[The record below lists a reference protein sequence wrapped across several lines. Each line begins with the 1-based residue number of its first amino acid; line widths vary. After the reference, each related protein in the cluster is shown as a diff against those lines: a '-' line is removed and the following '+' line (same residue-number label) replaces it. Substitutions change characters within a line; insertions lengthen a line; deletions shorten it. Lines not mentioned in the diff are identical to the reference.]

1 MSLLT
6 IQDLG
11 VTYEEEDGVVRA
23 VDSINLSV
31 EPGETLGI
39 VGESGCGKSTV
50 IKSLISILDDNGA
63 IAEGQVMFKG
73 TDLATYSTQ
82 ELNEEIRWKEIS
94 YIPQNAMASLDPVYR
109 IGTQIV
115 EAIQAHTDRSKAE
128 ARDRAVGLLNDV
140 GLDDERLYDY
150 PHELSGGQRQRAVIA
165 LALALEPSLI
175 LADEPTTG
183 LDVVIQDEI
192 LSLLA
197 EIQNDVNCAIMLV
210 THDMSVVAEVAD
222 TIAVMYGGR
231 VMEFGPT
238 TDVFERS
245 AHPYTIGLKN
255 AFPSLERGSDKSR
268 LVSIPGSP
276 PNLRNPPTGCRF
288 KDRCPFATIDC
299 DSVEPPTVD
308 VGERHEAK
316 CHYTDQAE
324 EFRTKGESA
333 DLWLSVGGGQ

>member
-6 IQDLG
+6 INNLG
-11 VTYEEEDGVVRA
+11 VTYEEEETVVQA
-23 VDSINLSV
+23 VESVDLSV
-31 EPGETLGI
+31 DAGETLGI

-50 IKSLISILDDNGA
+50 IKSLVRILDENGS
-63 IAEGQVMFKG
+63 ISEGEVLFDGK
-73 TDLATYSTQ
+73 DLSQYSVR

-109 IGTQIV
+109 IGPQIV
-115 EAIQAHTDRSKAE
+115 EVIRAHTDQTKQE
-128 ARDRAVGLLNDV
+128 ARERARGLLRDV
-140 GLDDERLYDY
+140 GLDEERLYDY

-197 EIQNDVNCAIMLV
+197 EIQADVNCAIMLV

-231 VMEFGPT
+231 MVEFGPT
-238 TDVFERS
+238 EDVFGDS
-245 AHPYTIGLKN
+245 THPYTIGLKN
-255 AFPSLERGSDKSR
+255 AFPSLERGSAKSR
-268 LVSIPGSP
+268 LVSIPGAP
-276 PNLRNPPTGCRF
+276 PNLRDPPTGCRF
-288 KDRCPFATIDC
+288 TARCPFATEECEDF
-299 DSVEPPTVD
+299 EPPTVD
-308 VGERHEAK
+308 VGERHRAK
-316 CHYTDQAE
+316 CHYTGRSS

-333 DLWLSVGGGQ
+333 DLWLSVGGEQ